1 MGDKQHETLSAAQ
14 RGKVRRLAAPAPQ
27 DESEAGGEINVVPFL
42 DIITNVL
49 MFVLATVAI
58 SFTATIDV
66 QPSRPGRTVNEP
78 SLGLTVLVVP
88 EGFSVKARGGNVA
101 AGCAEQ
107 GGGLAVGKRENVYD
121 YEALRTCV
129 QKVKASSPR
138 FADESDVTISANPHI
153 PYDVVV
159 ATMDAVRKTEG
170 GDELFPKVSFG
181 VAR

>member
-1 MGDKQHETLSAAQ
+1 MGEREALSAAQ
-14 RGKVRRLAAPAPQ
+14 RGKVRRLAAPATV

-66 QPSRPGRTVNEP
+66 QPNRPGRGENP

-88 EGFSVKARGGNVA
+88 DGFSVKAQGGNVA

-107 GGGLAVGKRENVYD
+107 GAGLAVGKRENAYD
-121 YEALRTCV
+121 FEALRACV

-159 ATMDAVRKTEG
+159 ATMDALRKTDG
-170 GDELFPKVSFG
+170 GDALFPKVSLG